1 MFKKYRLRD
10 FDFRLVI
17 LVLLA
22 SGFSILAVNSANEAY
37 VNRQIF
43 GIGLGLAAMLVIAFM
58 DYTWILKFSWVMY
71 LAIAGLLAFTTYS
84 SLGESSKGAQRWIE
98 IGPISFQPSE
108 LAKLVLILFFAQFIM
123 RNKKNINKILT
134 LILCGILFAVPAY
147 MILDQPDL
155 STTVVLI
162 TIFCSL
168 LFVGGLS
175 WRYIVAAFAIIIPV
189 VGVIVFLA
197 IQPESTVLENHQRQ
211 RILAFI
217 YPEEYADS
225 TAYQQ
230 INSEIAIGSGQLN
243 GKGYKN
249 NEVTSV
255 KNGRYILEPHTDFI
269 FAVIG
274 EEFGFKGS
282 VFLIAV
288 LFSIVL
294 ECLYVAYKAKDT
306 AGRLIASGMAAW
318 IGFQTFVN
326 LGVATFILPNTGLP
340 LPFISYGLT
349 SILCLYMGI
358 GFVLNVKLQQRKN
371 GEVFL

>member
-1 MFKKYRLRD
+1 MLKKFRLRD

-17 LVLLA
+17 LVLMA
-22 SGFSILAVNSANEAY
+22 SCISIVVVNSANEEY
-37 VNRQIF
+37 VNRQIM
-43 GIGLGLAAMLVIAFM
+43 GIGLGIVAMLVIAFI
-58 DYTWILKFSWVMY
+58 DYAWILKFQWVMY
-71 LAIAGLLAFTTYS
+71 VGMVGLLAATTYS
-84 SLGESSKGAQRWIE
+84 SSGDISGGAQRWIE
-98 IGPISFQPSE
+98 IGPLRFQPSE
-108 LAKLVLILFFAQFIM
+108 MAKLVLILFFAQFIM
-123 RNKKNINKILT
+123 KNRKNINKIT
-134 LILCGILFAVPAY
+134 MHIFSGILLAIPAY
-147 MILDQPDL
+147 IVLDQPDL
-155 STTVVLI
+155 STTIVIVA
-162 TIFCSL
+162 IFCTI

-175 WRYIVAAFAIIIPV
+175 WRYIIAAFAIVIPILV
-189 VGVIVFLA
+189 VFVFLA
-197 IQPESTVLENHQRQ
+197 IQPEANLLENHQKE
-211 RILAFI
+211 RILSFI

-230 INSEIAIGSGQLN
+230 LNSVTAIASGQLD
-243 GKGYKN
+243 GKGYMN

-255 KNGRYILEPHTDFI
+255 KNGRFILEPHTDFI

-282 VFLIAV
+282 IFLVAV

-306 AGRLIASGMAAW
+306 AGRLIAAGVAAW
-318 IGFQTFVN
+318 IGFQTFFN

-349 SILCLYMGI
+349 SVLCLYMGI
-358 GFVLNVKLQQRKN
+358 GFVLNVKLQPRKN

>member
-22 SGFSILAVNSANEAY
+22 SGISVMAVGSANESY
-37 VNRQIF
+37 VKTQII
-43 GIGLGLAAMLVIAFM
+43 GIVAGFVAMLIIALF
-58 DYTWILKFSWVMY
+58 DYAWVLKFYWVMY
-71 LAIAGLLAFTTYS
+71 VGILGLLILTAYS
-84 SLGESSKGAQRWIE
+84 PLGDTSGGAQRWIDLGG
-98 IGPISFQPSE
+98 IRFQPSE
-108 LAKLVLILFFAQFIM
+108 LAKIVLILFFAQFIM
-123 RNKKNINKILT
+123 RNRKTLNKLT
-134 LILCGILFAVPAY
+134 TLMVCCVLFGIPAY
-147 MILDQPDL
+147 LILDQPDL
-155 STTVVLI
+155 STTLVIV
-162 TIFCSL
+162 TIFCTL

-175 WRYIVAAFAIIIPV
+175 WRYILTVAGIAIPV
-189 VGVIVFLA
+189 LCVFVFLA
-197 IQPESTVLENHQRQ
+197 IQPEANLLEDHQKE

-217 YPEEYADS
+217 APEEYADS

-230 INSEIAIGSGQLN
+230 NNSVIAIASGRLL

-274 EEFGFKGS
+274 EELGFRGS

-306 AGRLIASGMAAW
+306 AGRLIASGVAAW
-318 IGFQTFVN
+318 IGFQTFFN
-326 LGVATFILPNTGLP
+326 LGVTTFILPNTGLP

-349 SILCLYMGI
+349 SVMCLYMAI

>member
-22 SGFSILAVNSANEAY
+22 SGISVMAVGSANESY
-37 VNRQIF
+37 VKTQII
-43 GIGLGLAAMLVIAFM
+43 GIVAGFVAMLIIALF
-58 DYTWILKFSWVMY
+58 DYAWVLKFYWVMY
-71 LAIAGLLAFTTYS
+71 VGILGLLVLTAYS
-84 SLGESSKGAQRWIE
+84 PLGETSGGAQRWIDLGG
-98 IGPISFQPSE
+98 IRFQPSE
-108 LAKLVLILFFAQFIM
+108 LAKIVLILFFAQFIM
-123 RNKKNINKILT
+123 RNKKTLNKLTT
-134 LILCGILFAVPAY
+134 LIIAGVLFALPAY
-147 MILDQPDL
+147 LIWKQPDL
-155 STTVVLI
+155 STTLVIV
-162 TIFCSL
+162 TIFCTL

-175 WRYIVAAFAIIIPV
+175 WRYILTVAGIAIPV
-189 VGVIVFLA
+189 LCVFVFLA
-197 IQPESTVLENHQRQ
+197 IQPEANLLEDHQKE

-217 YPEEYADS
+217 APEEYADS

-230 INSEIAIGSGQLN
+230 NNSVIAIASGRLL

-274 EEFGFKGS
+274 EELGFRGS

-306 AGRLIASGMAAW
+306 AGRLIASGVAAW
-318 IGFQTFVN
+318 IGFQTFFN
-326 LGVATFILPNTGLP
+326 LGVTTFILPNTGLP

-349 SILCLYMGI
+349 SVMCLYMAI

>member
-22 SGFSILAVNSANEAY
+22 SGISVMAVGSANESY
-37 VNRQIF
+37 VKTQII
-43 GIGLGLAAMLVIAFM
+43 GIAAGFVAMLIIALF
-58 DYTWILKFSWVMY
+58 DYAWVLKFYWVMY
-71 LAIAGLLAFTTYS
+71 VGILGLLILTAYS
-84 SLGESSKGAQRWIE
+84 PLGDTSGGAQRWIDLGG
-98 IGPISFQPSE
+98 IRFQPSE
-108 LAKLVLILFFAQFIM
+108 LAKIVLILFFAQFIM
-123 RNKKNINKILT
+123 RNRKTLNKLT
-134 LILCGILFAVPAY
+134 TLMVCCVLFGIPAY
-147 MILDQPDL
+147 LILDQPDL
-155 STTVVLI
+155 STTLVIV
-162 TIFCSL
+162 TIFCTL

-175 WRYIVAAFAIIIPV
+175 WRYILTVAGIAIPV
-189 VGVIVFLA
+189 LCVFVFLA
-197 IQPESTVLENHQRQ
+197 IQPEANLLEDHQKE

-217 YPEEYADS
+217 APEEYADS

-230 INSEIAIGSGQLN
+230 NNSVIAIASGRLL

-274 EEFGFKGS
+274 EELGFRGS

-306 AGRLIASGMAAW
+306 AGRLIASGVAAW
-318 IGFQTFVN
+318 IGFQTFFN
-326 LGVATFILPNTGLP
+326 LGVTTFILPNTGLP

-349 SILCLYMGI
+349 SVMCLYMAI

>member
-1 MFKKYRLRD
+1 MFKKYKLKD

-17 LVLLA
+17 LVFIA
-22 SGFSILAVNSANEAY
+22 SGLGLMVVNSANDSY
-37 VNRQIF
+37 TNRQLM
-43 GIGLGLAAMLVIAFM
+43 GILIGAALMLVIAFI
-58 DYTWILKFSWVMY
+58 DYSFVLKFYWVMY
-71 LAIAGLLAFTTYS
+71 LGISALLAVTTYS
-84 SLGESSKGAQRWIE
+84 SLGDDSKGAQRWID
-98 IGPISFQPSE
+98 IGPIRFQPSE
-108 LAKLVLILFFAQFIM
+108 LAKIVLILFFAQYIM
-123 RNKKNINKILT
+123 KNRKKINKITT
-134 LILCGILFAVPAY
+134 LIFAAILFIIPAY
-147 MILDQPDL
+147 MIHDQPDL
-155 STTVVLI
+155 STTII
-162 TIFCSL
+162 TIAIFCAI
-168 LFVGGLS
+168 LFAGGLS
-175 WRYIVAAFAIIIPV
+175 WRYIIAAFAIV
-189 VGVIVFLA
+189 VPIVVVIVFLA
-197 IQPESTVLENHQRQ
+197 IQPDSSVLEKHQRE

-230 INSEIAIGSGQLN
+230 KNSEIAIGSGRLN

-255 KNGRYILEPHTDFI
+255 KTGGYILEPHTDFI
-269 FAVIG
+269 FAVYG

-306 AGRLIASGMAAW
+306 AGRLIAAGVGAW

-326 LGVATFILPNTGLP
+326 LGVTTFLLPNTGLP
-340 LPFISYGLT
+340 LPFVSYGLT
-349 SILCLYMGI
+349 SILSLYIGI
-358 GFVLNVKLQQRKN
+358 GFVLNVKFQQRKN

>member
-1 MFKKYRLRD
+1 MFKKYRLKD

-22 SGFSILAVNSANEAY
+22 SVIGILAVGSANEDY
-37 VNRQIF
+37 LKRQLV
-43 GIGLGLAAMLVIAFM
+43 GVGLGVAAMLFIALCN
-58 DYTWILKFSWVMY
+58 YSWVLKFYWVMY
-71 LAIAGLLAFTTYS
+71 GGIVVLLLFTAFSSAG
-84 SLGESSKGAQRWIE
+84 EDSKGAQRWID
-98 IGPISFQPSE
+98 IAGIRFQPSE
-108 LAKLVLILFFAQFIM
+108 LAKIVLILFFAQFIM
-123 RNKKNINKILT
+123 KNKRNINKLTT
-134 LILCGILFAVPAY
+134 LIIAAVLFAGPAY
-147 MILDQPDL
+147 LILKQPDL
-155 STTVVLI
+155 STTIVIVA
-162 TIFCSL
+162 TFCTL

-175 WRYIVAAFAIIIPV
+175 WRYIISAAAIILPV
-189 VGVIVFLA
+189 ICVFVFLA
-197 IQPESTVLENHQRQ
+197 IQPDMELLEPHQKQ

-217 YPEEYADS
+217 DPEEYADS

-230 INSEIAIGSGQLN
+230 LNSVKAIASGQLD

-274 EEFGFKGS
+274 EELGFKGS
-282 VFLIAV
+282 VILVAV
-288 LFSIVL
+288 LFGIVL
-294 ECLYVAYKAKDT
+294 ECLYVSYKAKDT
-306 AGRLIASGMAAW
+306 AGRLIAAGVAAW
-318 IGFQTFVN
+318 IGFQSFFN
-326 LGVATFILPNTGLP
+326 LGVTTFILPNTGLP

-349 SILCLYMGI
+349 SIICLYMGI

>member
-1 MFKKYRLRD
+1 MFKKYKLRD
-10 FDFRLVI
+10 FDFRLVL
-17 LVLLA
+17 LVLAA
-22 SGFSILAVNSANEAY
+22 SGIGILAVSSANDAY
-37 VNRQIF
+37 VKKQIF
-43 GIGLGLAAMLVIAFM
+43 GVAVGIAAMLVIAFI
-58 DYTWILKFSWVMY
+58 DYTWVLKFYWLM
-71 LAIAGLLAFTTYS
+71 LPAITGLLAFTTFS
-84 SLGESSKGAQRWIE
+84 DAGESSKGAQRWIE
-98 IGPISFQPSE
+98 IGSITFQPSE

-123 RNKKNINKILT
+123 KNRKNINKLT
-134 LILCGILFAVPAY
+134 TLMLCGVLLMIPAYLILE
-147 MILDQPDL
+147 QPDL
-155 STTVVLI
+155 STTIVILA
-162 TIFCSL
+162 IFCTI

-175 WRYIVAAFAIIIPV
+175 WRYIIAAFAIVIPV
-189 VGVIVFLA
+189 AGVIVFLA
-197 IQPESTVLENHQRQ
+197 IQPESTVLKDHQRN

-230 INSEIAIGSGQLN
+230 INAEIAIASGQLD

-274 EEFGFKGS
+274 EELGFKGS
-282 VFLIAV
+282 IILVAV

-306 AGRLIASGMAAW
+306 AGRLIAVGVAAW
-318 IGFQTFVN
+318 IGFQTFIN
-326 LGVATFILPNTGLP
+326 LGVATFIIPNTGLP

-349 SILCLYMGI
+349 SIVCLYMGI

>member
-22 SGFSILAVNSANEAY
+22 SGISVMAVGSANESY
-37 VNRQIF
+37 VKTQII
-43 GIGLGLAAMLVIAFM
+43 GIAAGFVAMLIIALF
-58 DYTWILKFSWVMY
+58 DYAWVLKFYWVMY
-71 LAIAGLLAFTTYS
+71 VGILGLLVLTAYS
-84 SLGESSKGAQRWIE
+84 PLGDTSGGAQRWIDLGG
-98 IGPISFQPSE
+98 IRFQPSE
-108 LAKLVLILFFAQFIM
+108 LAKIVLILFFAQFIM
-123 RNKKNINKILT
+123 RNRKTLNKLT
-134 LILCGILFAVPAY
+134 TLKVCCVLFGIPAY
-147 MILDQPDL
+147 LILDQPDL
-155 STTVVLI
+155 STTLVIV
-162 TIFCSL
+162 TIFCTL

-175 WRYIVAAFAIIIPV
+175 WRYILTVAGIAIPV
-189 VGVIVFLA
+189 LCVFVFLA
-197 IQPESTVLENHQRQ
+197 IQPEANLLEDHQKE

-217 YPEEYADS
+217 APEEYADS

-230 INSEIAIGSGQLN
+230 NNSVIAIASGRLL

-274 EEFGFKGS
+274 EELGFRGS

-306 AGRLIASGMAAW
+306 AGRLIASGVAAW
-318 IGFQTFVN
+318 IGFQTFFN
-326 LGVATFILPNTGLP
+326 LGVTTFILPNTGLP
-340 LPFISYGLT
+340 LPFISYGLM
-349 SILCLYMGI
+349 SIMCLYMAI

>member
-1 MFKKYRLRD
+1 MLKKYRLRD

-17 LVLLA
+17 LVLIA
-22 SGFSILAVNSANEAY
+22 SGISIMAVGSANESY
-37 VNRQIF
+37 VKTQII
-43 GIGLGLAAMLVIAFM
+43 GIAASFVIMIVISLF
-58 DYTWILKFSWVMY
+58 DYAWILKFSWIMY
-71 LAIAGLLAFTTYS
+71 IGVVGLLILTAYS
-84 SLGESSKGAQRWIE
+84 PLGDDSGGAQRWINL
-98 IGPISFQPSE
+98 GPIRFQPSE
-108 LAKLVLILFFAQFIM
+108 LAKIVLILFLAQFIM
-123 RNKKNINKILT
+123 KNKKTLNKLST
-134 LILCGILFAVPAY
+134 LMVAGVLFGIPALL
-147 MILDQPDL
+147 IKEQPDL
-155 STTVVLI
+155 STTLVLVAV
-162 TIFCSL
+162 FCTL
-168 LFVGGLS
+168 IFVGGLS
-175 WRYIVAAFAIIIPV
+175 WRYILTVAGIAIPV
-189 VGVIVFLA
+189 LLVFVFLA
-197 IQPESTVLENHQRQ
+197 IQPDANLLENHQKE

-217 YPEEYADS
+217 NPEEYADS

-230 INSEIAIGSGQLN
+230 NNSVIAIASGQLL

-255 KNGRYILEPHTDFI
+255 KNGRFILEPHTDFI

-274 EEFGFKGS
+274 EELGFRGS

-306 AGRLIASGMAAW
+306 AGRLIAAGVAAW
-318 IGFQTFVN
+318 IGFQTFFN

-349 SILCLYMGI
+349 SILCLYMAI
-358 GFVLNVKLQQRKN
+358 GVVLNVKLQQRKN

>member
-10 FDFRLVI
+10 FNFRLVI

-43 GIGLGLAAMLVIAFM
+43 GIGLGIAVMLVIAFI
-58 DYTWILKFSWVMY
+58 DYIWILKFYWVAY
-71 LAIAGLLAFTTYS
+71 AGIIGLLAVTTYS
-84 SLGESSKGAQRWIE
+84 SLGASNKGAQRWIE

-134 LILCGILFAVPAY
+134 LILCGILFAIPAY

-155 STTVVLI
+155 STTVVI
-162 TIFCSL
+162 IAIFCSL

-197 IQPESTVLENHQRQ
+197 IQPESTVLEHHQRQ

>member
-17 LVLLA
+17 LVLMA
-22 SGFSILAVNSANEAY
+22 SCISMLAVNSANEEY
-37 VNRQIF
+37 VSRQLM
-43 GIGLGLAAMLVIAFM
+43 GIGMGMAAMFIIAFM
-58 DYTWILKFSWVMY
+58 DYTWVLKFNWVMY
-71 LAIAGLLAFTTYS
+71 VGIVGLLAITAYTS
-84 SLGESSKGAQRWIE
+84 IGDSGGGAQRWIE
-98 IGPISFQPSE
+98 IGSLRFQPSE

-123 RNKKNINKILT
+123 KNKKTINKITT
-134 LILCGILFAVPAY
+134 LVLCGLLFAVPAY
-147 MILDQPDL
+147 LILDQPDL
-155 STTVVLI
+155 STTILI
-162 TIFCSL
+162 TVIFCVL
-168 LFVGGLS
+168 LFVGGIS
-175 WRYIVAAFAIIIPV
+175 WRYILTAVAIVVPV
-189 VGVIVFLA
+189 ACLFVFLA
-197 IQPESTVLENHQRQ
+197 IQPDNTFLENYQKE
-211 RILAFI
+211 RILSFI

-230 INSEIAIGSGQLN
+230 LNSVVAIASGQLE

-282 VFLIAV
+282 IFLIAV

-306 AGRLIASGMAAW
+306 AGRLIAAGVAAW
-318 IGFQTFVN
+318 IGFQTFFN

-349 SILCLYMGI
+349 SVLCLYMGI
-358 GFVLNVKLQQRKN
+358 GFVLNVKLQPRKN

>member
-1 MFKKYRLRD
+1 MFKKYKLRD
-10 FDFRLVI
+10 FDFRLII

-22 SGFSILAVNSANEAY
+22 ACISIVAVNSANEEY
-37 VNRQIF
+37 VSKQLM
-43 GIGLGLAAMLVIAFM
+43 GIGVGFAMMMVIAFI
-58 DYTWILKFSWVMY
+58 DYGWVLKLNWLMY
-71 LAIAGLLAFTTYS
+71 IGMLGLLFATGYTS
-84 SLGESSKGAQRWIE
+84 VGDSGGGAQRWIE
-98 IGPISFQPSE
+98 IGPLRFQPSE

-123 RNKKNINKILT
+123 KNRKTINKFTTI
-134 LILCGILFAVPAY
+134 ISAGILFAIPAY

-155 STTVVLI
+155 STTIVI
-162 TIFCSL
+162 TVIFCAL
-168 LFVGGLS
+168 LFVGGIS
-175 WRYIVAAFAIIIPV
+175 WRYILTAMAMVVPVACVF
-189 VGVIVFLA
+189 VFLA
-197 IQPESTVLENHQRQ
+197 LQPDNELLEPYQKA
-211 RILAFI
+211 RILSFI

-230 INSEIAIGSGQLN
+230 LNSVVAIASGQAD

-306 AGRLIASGMAAW
+306 AGRLIAAGVAAW

-326 LGVATFILPNTGLP
+326 LGVASFILPNTGLP
-340 LPFISYGLT
+340 LPFVSYGLT
-349 SILCLYMGI
+349 SIWCLYMAI
-358 GFVLNVKLQQRKN
+358 GFVLNVKLQPRKN

>member
-1 MFKKYRLRD
+1 MLKKYRLKD

-22 SGFSILAVNSANEAY
+22 SGMSVLAVSSANESY
-37 VNRQIF
+37 VKTQIL
-43 GIGLGLAAMLVIAFM
+43 GIAAGFVAMMVIALF
-58 DYTWILKFSWVMY
+58 DYAWILKFYWVMY
-71 LAIAGLLAFTTYS
+71 AVILVLLVLTSYSPLGDTT
-84 SLGESSKGAQRWIE
+84 GGAQRWIVL
-98 IGPISFQPSE
+98 GSFRFQPSE
-108 LAKLVLILFFAQFIM
+108 LAKIILILFFAQFIM
-123 RNKKNINKILT
+123 KNKKTLNKLT
-134 LILCGILFAVPAY
+134 TIITACGLFAVPAY
-147 MILDQPDL
+147 LILDQPDL
-155 STTVVLI
+155 STTLVVVA
-162 TIFCSL
+162 IFCTL
-168 LFVGGLS
+168 IFVGGLS
-175 WRYIVAAFAIIIPV
+175 WRYILTALGIAIPV
-189 VGVIVFLA
+189 LCVFVLLA
-197 IQPESTVLENHQRQ
+197 IQPEAELLKPHQKQ
-211 RILAFI
+211 RILAYI
-217 YPEEYADS
+217 DPEEYADS

-230 INSEIAIGSGQLN
+230 NNSVVAIASGQLL

-274 EEFGFKGS
+274 EELGFRGS

-306 AGRLIASGMAAW
+306 AGRLIASGVAAW
-318 IGFQTFVN
+318 IGFQTFFN

-349 SILCLYMGI
+349 SVMCLYMAI

>member
-1 MFKKYRLRD
+1 MYVGVLG
-10 FDFRLVI
+10 L
-17 LVLLA
+17 LVLT
-22 SGFSILAVNSANEAY
+22 AY
-37 VNRQIF
+37 
-43 GIGLGLAAMLVIAFM
+43 
-58 DYTWILKFSWVMY
+58 SP
-71 LAIAGLLAFTTYS
+71 
-84 SLGESSKGAQRWIE
+84 LGETSGGAQRWIDL
-98 IGPISFQPSE
+98 GPIRFQPSE
-108 LAKLVLILFFAQFIM
+108 LAKIVLILFFAQFIM
-123 RNKKNINKILT
+123 RNRKTLNKLT
-134 LILCGILFAVPAY
+134 TLMVSCVLFGIPVYL
-147 MILDQPDL
+147 ILDQPDL
-155 STTVVLI
+155 STTLVIV
-162 TIFCSL
+162 TIFCTL

-175 WRYIVAAFAIIIPV
+175 WRYILTVAGIAIPV
-189 VGVIVFLA
+189 MCVFIFLA
-197 IQPESTVLENHQRQ
+197 IQPEANLLEDHQKE

-217 YPEEYADS
+217 DPEEYANS

-230 INSEIAIGSGQLN
+230 NNSVIAIASGRLL

-274 EEFGFKGS
+274 EELGFRGS

-306 AGRLIASGMAAW
+306 AGRLIAAGVAAW
-318 IGFQTFVN
+318 IGFQTFFN
-326 LGVATFILPNTGLP
+326 LGVTTFILPNTGLP

-349 SILCLYMGI
+349 SVMCLYMAI

>member
-17 LVLLA
+17 LVLMA
-22 SGFSILAVNSANEAY
+22 SCISMLAVNSANEEY
-37 VNRQIF
+37 VSRQLM
-43 GIGLGLAAMLVIAFM
+43 GIGMGMAAMFIIAFM
-58 DYTWILKFSWVMY
+58 DYTWVLKFNWVMY
-71 LAIAGLLAFTTYS
+71 VGIVGLLAITAYTS
-84 SLGESSKGAQRWIE
+84 IGDSGGGAQRWIE
-98 IGPISFQPSE
+98 IGSLRFQPSE

-123 RNKKNINKILT
+123 KNKKTINKITT
-134 LILCGILFAVPAY
+134 LVLCGLLFAVPAY
-147 MILDQPDL
+147 LILDQPDL
-155 STTVVLI
+155 STTIVI
-162 TIFCSL
+162 TVIFCVL
-168 LFVGGLS
+168 LFVGGIS
-175 WRYIVAAFAIIIPV
+175 WRYILTAVAIVVPV
-189 VGVIVFLA
+189 ACLFVFLA
-197 IQPESTVLENHQRQ
+197 IQPDNTFLENYQKE
-211 RILAFI
+211 RILSFI

-230 INSEIAIGSGQLN
+230 LNSVVAIASGQLE

-282 VFLIAV
+282 IFLIAV

-306 AGRLIASGMAAW
+306 AGRLIAAGVAAW
-318 IGFQTFVN
+318 IGFQTFFN

-349 SILCLYMGI
+349 SVLCLYMGI
-358 GFVLNVKLQQRKN
+358 GFVLNVKLQPRKN

>member
-1 MFKKYRLRD
+1 MLKKYRLRD

-22 SGFSILAVNSANEAY
+22 SGISVLSVSSANESY
-37 VNRQIF
+37 VKTQIA
-43 GIGLGLAAMLVIAFM
+43 GIVVGFIVMIAIALFDYAWVLKFNWMMYIGVLGLLV
-58 DYTWILKFSWVMY
+58 L
-71 LAIAGLLAFTTYS
+71 TTYS
-84 SLGESSKGAQRWIE
+84 PLGSTSGGAQRWITLGT
-98 IGPISFQPSE
+98 IRFQPSE
-108 LAKLVLILFFAQFIM
+108 LAKIVLILFFAQFIM
-123 RNKKNINKILT
+123 KNKKTLNKLTTILKA
-134 LILCGILFAVPAY
+134 CILFAVPAY
-147 MILDQPDL
+147 LILDQPDL
-155 STTVVLI
+155 STTLVI
-162 TIFCSL
+162 ATIFCTL

-175 WRYIVAAFAIIIPV
+175 WRYILTVAGVAIPV
-189 VGVIVFLA
+189 LAVFVFLA
-197 IQPESTVLENHQRQ
+197 IQPEANLLEEHQKE

-217 YPEEYADS
+217 APEEYADS

-230 INSEIAIGSGQLN
+230 NNSVIAIASGQLL

-274 EEFGFKGS
+274 EELGFRGS

-306 AGRLIASGMAAW
+306 AGRLIASGVAAW
-318 IGFQTFVN
+318 IGFQTFFN

-349 SILCLYMGI
+349 SVMCLYMAI

>member
-17 LVLLA
+17 RVLLA
-22 SGFSILAVNSANEAY
+22 SGISVMAVGSANESY
-37 VNRQIF
+37 VKTQII
-43 GIGLGLAAMLVIAFM
+43 GIAAGFVAMLIIALF
-58 DYTWILKFSWVMY
+58 DYAWVLKFYWVMY
-71 LAIAGLLAFTTYS
+71 VGILGLLILTAYS
-84 SLGESSKGAQRWIE
+84 PLGDTSGGAQRWIDLGG
-98 IGPISFQPSE
+98 IRFQPSE

-123 RNKKNINKILT
+123 RNRKTLNKLT
-134 LILCGILFAVPAY
+134 TLMVCCVLFGIPAY
-147 MILDQPDL
+147 LILDQPDL
-155 STTVVLI
+155 STTLVIV
-162 TIFCSL
+162 TIFCTL

-175 WRYIVAAFAIIIPV
+175 WRYILTVAGIAIPV
-189 VGVIVFLA
+189 LCVFVFLA
-197 IQPESTVLENHQRQ
+197 IQPEANLLEDHQKE

-217 YPEEYADS
+217 APEEYADS

-230 INSEIAIGSGQLN
+230 NNSVIAIASGRLL

-274 EEFGFKGS
+274 EELGFRGS

-306 AGRLIASGMAAW
+306 AGRLIASGVAAW
-318 IGFQTFVN
+318 IGFQTFFN
-326 LGVATFILPNTGLP
+326 LGVTTFILPNTGLP

-349 SILCLYMGI
+349 SVMCLYMAI

>member
-10 FDFRLVI
+10 FDFRLVL

-22 SGFSILAVNSANEAY
+22 SAIGILAVGSADEDY
-37 VNRQIF
+37 VNRQIL
-43 GIGLGLAAMLVIAFM
+43 GVGLGIVVMLIIAFI
-58 DYTWILKFSWVMY
+58 DYTWVLKFYWLMY
-71 LAIAGLLAFTTYS
+71 LGIIGLLAFTTYS
-84 SLGESSKGAQRWIE
+84 NAGDASKGAQRWIAV
-98 IGPISFQPSE
+98 GTLRFQPSE
-108 LAKLVLILFFAQFIM
+108 LAKIVLILFVAQFIM
-123 RNKKNINKILT
+123 KNRKNINKIT
-134 LILCGILFAVPAY
+134 RLIFCGVLFAIPAY
-147 MILDQPDL
+147 LILDQPDL
-155 STTVVLI
+155 STTIVIVV
-162 TIFCSL
+162 IFCTL
-168 LFVGGLS
+168 LFVGGIS
-175 WRYIVAAFAIIIPV
+175 WRYIMAAVAIVIPV
-189 VGVIVFLA
+189 LCVFVFLA
-197 IQPESTVLENHQRQ
+197 IQPDNDLLEDYQRK
-211 RILAFI
+211 RILSYI

-230 INSEIAIGSGQLN
+230 LNSVKAIASGQLE

-255 KNGRYILEPHTDFI
+255 KSGRYILEPHTDFI

-274 EEFGFKGS
+274 EELGFKGS
-282 VFLIAV
+282 IFLIAV

-306 AGRLIASGMAAW
+306 AGRLIASGVAAW

-349 SILCLYMGI
+349 SILCLYMAI

>member
-22 SGFSILAVNSANEAY
+22 SGISVMAVGSANESY
-37 VNRQIF
+37 VKTQII
-43 GIGLGLAAMLVIAFM
+43 GIAAGFVAMLIIALF
-58 DYTWILKFSWVMY
+58 DYAWVLKFYWVMY
-71 LAIAGLLAFTTYS
+71 VGILGLLILTAYS
-84 SLGESSKGAQRWIE
+84 PLGDTSGGAQRWIDLGG
-98 IGPISFQPSE
+98 IRFQPSE
-108 LAKLVLILFFAQFIM
+108 LAKIVLILFFAQFIM
-123 RNKKNINKILT
+123 RNRKTLNKLT
-134 LILCGILFAVPAY
+134 TLMVCCVLFGIPAY
-147 MILDQPDL
+147 LILDQPDL
-155 STTVVLI
+155 STTLVIV
-162 TIFCSL
+162 TIFCTL

-175 WRYIVAAFAIIIPV
+175 WRYILTVAGIAIPV
-189 VGVIVFLA
+189 LCVFVFLA
-197 IQPESTVLENHQRQ
+197 IQPEANLLEDHQKE

-217 YPEEYADS
+217 APEEYADS

-230 INSEIAIGSGQLN
+230 NNSVIAIASGRLL

-274 EEFGFKGS
+274 EELGFRGS
-282 VFLIAV
+282 VFLVAV

-306 AGRLIASGMAAW
+306 AGRLIASGVAAW
-318 IGFQTFVN
+318 IGFQTFFN
-326 LGVATFILPNTGLP
+326 LGVTTFILPNTGLP

-349 SILCLYMGI
+349 SVMCLYMAI

>member
-22 SGFSILAVNSANEAY
+22 SGISVMAVGSANESY
-37 VNRQIF
+37 VKTQII
-43 GIGLGLAAMLVIAFM
+43 GIVAGFVAMLVIALF
-58 DYTWILKFSWVMY
+58 DYAWVLKFYWIMY
-71 LAIAGLLAFTTYS
+71 VGILGLLVLTAYS
-84 SLGESSKGAQRWIE
+84 PLGDTSGGAQRWIDLGG
-98 IGPISFQPSE
+98 IRFQPSE

-123 RNKKNINKILT
+123 RNKKTLNKLT
-134 LILCGILFAVPAY
+134 TLLIAGVLFAVPAY
-147 MILDQPDL
+147 LILDQPDL
-155 STTVVLI
+155 STTLVIV
-162 TIFCSL
+162 TIFCTL

-175 WRYIVAAFAIIIPV
+175 WRYILTVAGIAIPV
-189 VGVIVFLA
+189 LSVFVFLA
-197 IQPESTVLENHQRQ
+197 IQPEANLLEDHQKE

-217 YPEEYADS
+217 SPEEYADS

-230 INSEIAIGSGQLN
+230 NNSVIAIASGRLL

-274 EEFGFKGS
+274 EELGFRGS
-282 VFLIAV
+282 VFLVAV

-306 AGRLIASGMAAW
+306 AGRLIASGVAAW
-318 IGFQTFVN
+318 IGFQTFFN
-326 LGVATFILPNTGLP
+326 LGVTTFILPNTGLP

-349 SILCLYMGI
+349 SVMCLYMAI

>member
-22 SGFSILAVNSANEAY
+22 SGISVMAVGSANESY
-37 VNRQIF
+37 VKTQII
-43 GIGLGLAAMLVIAFM
+43 GIAAGLVAMLVIALF
-58 DYTWILKFSWVMY
+58 DYAWILKFYWVMY
-71 LAIAGLLAFTTYS
+71 VGILGLLILTAYS
-84 SLGESSKGAQRWIE
+84 PLGDTSGGAQRWIDL
-98 IGPISFQPSE
+98 GPIRFQPSE
-108 LAKLVLILFFAQFIM
+108 LAKIVLILFFAQFIM
-123 RNKKNINKILT
+123 RNRKTLNKLT
-134 LILCGILFAVPAY
+134 TLMVSCVLFGIPAY
-147 MILDQPDL
+147 LIWDQPDL
-155 STTVVLI
+155 STTLVIV
-162 TIFCSL
+162 TIFCTL

-175 WRYIVAAFAIIIPV
+175 WRYILTVAGIAVPV
-189 VGVIVFLA
+189 LCVFVFLA
-197 IQPESTVLENHQRQ
+197 IQPEANLLEDHQKE

-217 YPEEYADS
+217 SPEEYADS

-230 INSEIAIGSGQLN
+230 NNSVIAIASGRLL

-274 EEFGFKGS
+274 EELGFRGS

-306 AGRLIASGMAAW
+306 AGRLIASGVAAW
-318 IGFQTFVN
+318 IGFQTFFN
-326 LGVATFILPNTGLP
+326 LGVTTFILPNTGLP

-349 SILCLYMGI
+349 SVMCLYMAI

>member
-1 MFKKYRLRD
+1 MFKKYRFRD

-22 SGFSILAVNSANEAY
+22 SAIGILAVGSANEDY
-37 VNRQIF
+37 MKRQLI
-43 GIGLGLAAMLVIAFM
+43 GVGLGAAAMLVIAFIN
-58 DYTWILKFSWVMY
+58 YSWVLKFYWVMY
-71 LAIAGLLAFTTYS
+71 GGIVVLLIFTTYS
-84 SLGESSKGAQRWIE
+84 SAGEDSKGAQRWID
-98 IGPISFQPSE
+98 IAGIRFQPSE
-108 LAKLVLILFFAQFIM
+108 LAKIVLILFFAQFIM
-123 RNKKNINKILT
+123 KNRRTINKLTT
-134 LILCGILFAVPAY
+134 LIAAGVLFLIPAY
-147 MILDQPDL
+147 LILDQPDL
-155 STTVVLI
+155 STTIVIVA
-162 TIFCSL
+162 TFCTL
-168 LFVGGLS
+168 LFVGGIS
-175 WRYIVAAFAIIIPV
+175 WRYIISAVAIIIPV
-189 VGVIVFLA
+189 LAVFVFLA
-197 IQPESTVLENHQRQ
+197 IQPDMELLEPHQKQ

-217 YPEEYADS
+217 APEEYADS

-230 INSEIAIGSGQLN
+230 LNSVKAIASGQLD

-274 EEFGFKGS
+274 EELGFKGS
-282 VFLIAV
+282 VILVAV
-288 LFSIVL
+288 LFAIVL
-294 ECLYVAYKAKDT
+294 ECLYVSYKAKDT
-306 AGRLIASGMAAW
+306 AGRLIAAGVAGW
-318 IGFQTFVN
+318 IGFQSFFN
-326 LGVATFILPNTGLP
+326 LGVTTFILPNTGLP

>member
-1 MFKKYRLRD
+1 MLKKYRLRD

-22 SGFSILAVNSANEAY
+22 SCMSLLAVNSANEAY
-37 VNRQIF
+37 VNRQLM
-43 GIGLGLAAMLVIAFM
+43 GIGLGVAVMLVIAFI
-58 DYTWILKFSWVMY
+58 DYTWILKFNWVMY
-71 LAIAGLLAFTTYS
+71 VGIIGLLAVTAYTS
-84 SLGESSKGAQRWIE
+84 IGDSGGGAQRWIE
-98 IGPISFQPSE
+98 IGSLRFQPSE
-108 LAKLVLILFFAQFIM
+108 LAKIVLILFFAQFIM
-123 RNKKNINKILT
+123 KNKKNINKITMLV
-134 LILCGILFAVPAY
+134 LCAMLFAVPAY
-147 MILDQPDL
+147 LILDQPDL
-155 STTVVLI
+155 STTIVI
-162 TIFCSL
+162 TAIFCVL
-168 LFVGGLS
+168 LFVGGIS
-175 WRYIVAAFAIIIPV
+175 WRYILTAVSIVVPVACVF
-189 VGVIVFLA
+189 VFLA
-197 IQPESTVLENHQRQ
+197 IQPDNELLEDYQKN
-211 RILAFI
+211 RILSWI

-230 INSEIAIGSGQLN
+230 LNSVVAIASGQLE

-282 VFLIAV
+282 IFLIAV

-306 AGRLIASGMAAW
+306 AGRLIAAGVAAW
-318 IGFQTFVN
+318 IGVQTFFN

-349 SILCLYMGI
+349 SVLCLYMGI
-358 GFVLNVKLQQRKN
+358 GFVLNVKLQPRKN

>member
-22 SGFSILAVNSANEAY
+22 SCMSLLAVNSANEDY
-37 VNRQIF
+37 VNRQLM
-43 GIGLGLAAMLVIAFM
+43 GIGLGVAAMLVIAFI
-58 DYTWILKFSWVMY
+58 DYTWVLKFNWVMY
-71 LAIAGLLAFTTYS
+71 VGVIGLLAVTAYTS
-84 SLGESSKGAQRWIE
+84 IGDSGGGAQRWIE
-98 IGPISFQPSE
+98 IGSLRFQPSE

-123 RNKKNINKILT
+123 KNKKNINKITT
-134 LILCGILFAVPAY
+134 LILGAGLFAVVAY
-147 MILDQPDL
+147 LILDQPDL
-155 STTVVLI
+155 STTMVI
-162 TIFCSL
+162 TFIFCVL
-168 LFVGGLS
+168 LFVGGIS
-175 WRYIVAAFAIIIPV
+175 WRYILTAAGIVIPV
-189 VGVIVFLA
+189 ACVFVFLA
-197 IQPESTVLENHQRQ
+197 IQPDNELLEDYQKN
-211 RILAFI
+211 RILSFI

-230 INSEIAIGSGQLN
+230 LNSVVAIASGQLE

-282 VFLIAV
+282 IFLIAV

-306 AGRLIASGMAAW
+306 AGRLIAAGVAAW

-326 LGVATFILPNTGLP
+326 LGVASFILPNTGLP
-340 LPFISYGLT
+340 LPFVSYGLT
-349 SILCLYMGI
+349 SIWCLYMAI
-358 GFVLNVKLQQRKN
+358 GFVLNVKLQPRKN

>member
-1 MFKKYRLRD
+1 MFKKYRFRD
-10 FDFRLVI
+10 FNFRLVI
-17 LVLLA
+17 LVFLA
-22 SGFSILAVNSANEAY
+22 SGYSILAVNSANEAY
-37 VNRQIF
+37 VNRQLF
-43 GIGLGLAAMLVIAFM
+43 GIGLGVAAMLVIAM
-58 DYTWILKFSWVMY
+58 IDYTWILKFYWIMY
-71 LAIAGLLAFTTYS
+71 GAIAGLLAVTTYS
-84 SLGESSKGAQRWIE
+84 SLGESTKGAQRWIE
-98 IGPISFQPSE
+98 IGPITFQPSE
-108 LAKLVLILFFAQFIM
+108 LFKLILILFFAQFIM
-123 RNKKNINKILT
+123 RNKKNINKIFT
-134 LILCGILFAVPAY
+134 LILCGILFAIPAY

-155 STTVVLI
+155 STTVVI
-162 TIFCSL
+162 IAIFCSL

-175 WRYIVAAFAIIIPV
+175 WRYIIAAFAIIIPV

-197 IQPESTVLENHQRQ
+197 IQPESTVLEPHQRQ

-282 VFLIAV
+282 VFLVAV

-306 AGRLIASGMAAW
+306 AGRLIAAGVGAW
-318 IGFQTFVN
+318 IGVQTFVN

-358 GFVLNVKLQQRKN
+358 GFVLNIKLQQRKN

>member
-1 MFKKYRLRD
+1 MFKKYKLRD
-10 FDFRLVI
+10 FDFRLII

-22 SGFSILAVNSANEAY
+22 ACISIVAVNSANEEY
-37 VNRQIF
+37 VSKQLM
-43 GIGLGLAAMLVIAFM
+43 GIGVGFAMMMVIAFI
-58 DYTWILKFSWVMY
+58 DYSWVLKLNWLMY
-71 LAIAGLLAFTTYS
+71 IGMLGLLFATGYTS
-84 SLGESSKGAQRWIE
+84 IGDSGGGAQRWIE
-98 IGPISFQPSE
+98 IGPLRFQPSE

-123 RNKKNINKILT
+123 KNRKTINKLT
-134 LILCGILFAVPAY
+134 TIICTGILFAIPAY

-155 STTVVLI
+155 STTIVI
-162 TIFCSL
+162 TVIFCAL
-168 LFVGGLS
+168 LFVGGIS
-175 WRYIVAAFAIIIPV
+175 WRYILTAIAIVVPVACVFI
-189 VGVIVFLA
+189 FLA
-197 IQPESTVLENHQRQ
+197 LQPDNTLLKDYQKA
-211 RILAFI
+211 RILSFI

-230 INSEIAIGSGQLN
+230 LNSVVAIASGQAD

-306 AGRLIASGMAAW
+306 AGRLIASGVAAW

-326 LGVATFILPNTGLP
+326 LGVASFILPNTGLP
-340 LPFISYGLT
+340 LPFVSYGLT
-349 SILCLYMGI
+349 SIWCLYMAI
-358 GFVLNVKLQQRKN
+358 GFVLNVKLQPRKN

>member
-1 MFKKYRLRD
+1 MLKKYRLRD

-17 LVLLA
+17 LVLVA
-22 SGFSILAVNSANEAY
+22 SGIGLLAVNSANDY
-37 VNRQIF
+37 YTNKQIF
-43 GIGLGLAAMLVIAFM
+43 GIGLGIVAMLIIAFI
-58 DYTWILKFSWVMY
+58 DYTFILKFYW
-71 LAIAGLLAFTTYS
+71 LAYVGIVGLLAFTTYS
-84 SLGESSKGAQRWIE
+84 SLGESNKGAQRWIL
-98 IGPISFQPSE
+98 IGSFSFQPSE
-108 LAKLVLILFFAQFIM
+108 LAKIVLILFFAQFIM
-123 RNKKNINKILT
+123 KNKKNINKLTT
-134 LILCGILFAVPAY
+134 LILCGILFIIPAY

-155 STTVVLI
+155 STTLI
-162 TIFCSL
+162 FIAIFCTL
-168 LFVGGLS
+168 LFAGGLS
-175 WRYIVAAFAIIIPV
+175 WRYIIAAFAIVIPIG
-189 VGVIVFLA
+189 GVIVFLA
-197 IQPESTVLENHQRQ
+197 IQPDSTVLEDHQRQ

-217 YPEEYADS
+217 DPEKYADT

-230 INSEIAIGSGQLN
+230 INSEIAIGSGRLD

-274 EEFGFKGS
+274 EEFGFKGG

-306 AGRLIASGMAAW
+306 AGRLIATGVGAW

-326 LGVATFILPNTGLP
+326 LGVTTFILPNTGLP

-349 SILCLYMGI
+349 SILCLYIGI